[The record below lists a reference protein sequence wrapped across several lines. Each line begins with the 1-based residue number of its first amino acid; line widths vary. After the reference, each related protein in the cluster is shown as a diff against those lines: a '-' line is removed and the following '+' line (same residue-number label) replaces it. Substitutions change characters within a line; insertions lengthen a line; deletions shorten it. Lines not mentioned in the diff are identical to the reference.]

1 MEANLA
7 IGNIAAGYE
16 QGIKQNT
23 PLHYPPVIYVLY
35 NTHRYVNAW
44 MFSPNFQG
52 WLNDS
57 SFLHLENNPSM
68 FRDLFVMKLPILLF
82 DFLAA
87 MLLIALAPI
96 GRKRLAAALWL
107 LNPFSIYAIY
117 FFGQFDII
125 AAFFVLLSIYLWR
138 KNKLTFAYGILGLA
152 AAVKV
157 FPLLLL
163 PIFLI
168 YDGRSILKKISG
180 VISFAVVF
188 LLCLAPILTSV
199 VALKSVF
206 LSNLT
211 NGLFKAS
218 IELGGGKSL
227 PIFLVAYLLILGVLL
242 LNYIKKPLLESVVF
256 IVLALLLTLSNFHP
270 QWMVWLM
277 PLLVLLLVKKVI
289 GWVETLVFLIAY
301 LGVSLLIDDKFVGLG
316 TLKAINQS
324 FDSIPSIRLFVDK
337 VGLGAQIQ
345 SLLSALLVVCTGL
358 FSFQIFRGNFNF
370 RTLGFDKI
378 SLLKLFPV
386 WLISLVIF
394 ILLAHIPLMLFGRL
408 IDSSRNA
415 EQSRIILVENTS
427 VTQNIKINN
436 NNFNGLEVRFKNISL
451 RNRSNITISL
461 ASKTGFSVFNQKINA
476 GSIGDDYNLMF
487 KFPAIPDS
495 AGQTYALTIN
505 QPEIVKKEEELVIPY
520 DGETYETE
528 IIVNNIPQNGS
539 LSYTAFHSTGSFLDN
554 LNYSFKSILSKI

>member
-1 MEANLA
+1 VGLILIAIFLRLVFAGLFFHTDLKGHYMEANLA

-218 IELGGGKSL
+218 IEL
-227 PIFLVAYLLILGVLL
+227 
-242 LNYIKKPLLESVVF
+242 
-256 IVLALLLTLSNFHP
+256 
-270 QWMVWLM
+270 
-277 PLLVLLLVKKVI
+277 
-289 GWVETLVFLIAY
+289 
-301 LGVSLLIDDKFVGLG
+301 
-316 TLKAINQS
+316 
-324 FDSIPSIRLFVDK
+324 
-337 VGLGAQIQ
+337 
-345 SLLSALLVVCTGL
+345 
-358 FSFQIFRGNFNF
+358 
-370 RTLGFDKI
+370 
-378 SLLKLFPV
+378 
-386 WLISLVIF
+386 
-394 ILLAHIPLMLFGRL
+394 
-408 IDSSRNA
+408 
-415 EQSRIILVENTS
+415 
-427 VTQNIKINN
+427 
-436 NNFNGLEVRFKNISL
+436 
-451 RNRSNITISL
+451 
-461 ASKTGFSVFNQKINA
+461 
-476 GSIGDDYNLMF
+476 
-487 KFPAIPDS
+487 
-495 AGQTYALTIN
+495 
-505 QPEIVKKEEELVIPY
+505 
-520 DGETYETE
+520 
-528 IIVNNIPQNGS
+528 
-539 LSYTAFHSTGSFLDN
+539 
-554 LNYSFKSILSKI
+554 